1 MALRFLDSFDHYA
14 TADLG
19 KKWTSVVGAITVQAA
34 GRRSTS
40 SLRFGAQGIYLRLSL
55 DNQATWIMGAAL
67 RFDTYPTIALGSAFW
82 QVLDGATLQDDVRL
96 LPDGR
101 VTLYCGTTALV
112 TSTAVLSPDT
122 YNYLEWLVTIH
133 PTAGVS
139 TLRSNGVVIA
149 TVSGANTRSTA
160 NSFASAIQMGVI
172 TANATANMGNSDA
185 DDLYIC
191 DGTGSAPHNTFLG
204 DCRIDTLFPNAE
216 GSTQQW
222 TPSAAAAH
230 STLVDEATPNTTDY
244 VSSSTPT
251 HRELFG
257 LQDLSVVTGTI
268 YGVQLGLAV
277 LKSDAGTRLLK
288 GVIRSGA
295 SEAVGSTVALGT
307 SQTYMVQV
315 QTTDPATGMVWTD
328 TAVNSVEVGAE
339 VA

>member
-1 MALRFLDSFDHYA
+1 MSLRFIDSFDSYA

-19 KKWTSVVGAITVQAA
+19 KKWTSVVGTLTIQTA
-34 GRRSTS
+34 GRRGTS
-40 SLRFGAQGIYLRLSL
+40 SLRFGTNGTYLRLSL
-55 DNQATWIMGAAL
+55 DNQPTWIFGAAM
-67 RFDTYPTIALGSAFW
+67 RFDTYPTIAAGAAFW

-112 TSTAVLSPDT
+112 TSTAVLSTDT
-122 YNYLEWLVTIH
+122 YYYLEWLITVH

-160 NSFASAIQMGVI
+160 NAFANAIQMGVI
-172 TANATANMGNSDA
+172 TPNSTANMTNCDA
-185 DDLYIC
+185 DDFYLC
-191 DGTGSAPHNTFLG
+191 DGTGSAPVNAFLG
-204 DCRIDTLFPNAE
+204 DCRVDTLLPNAE

-222 TPSAAAAH
+222 TPSAAVAH

-244 VSSSTPT
+244 VASSTPT

-257 LQDLSVVTGTI
+257 MQDLTAMTGTI
-268 YGVQLGLAV
+268 YGVQLGLAA
-277 LKSDAGTRLLK
+277 LKSDAGARSLK

-295 SEAVGSTVALGT
+295 SDALGGVVALST
-307 SQTYMVQV
+307 SQLYTLQV
-315 QTTDPATGMVWTD
+315 QATDPATSAAWSE
-328 TAVNSVEVGAE
+328 TAINSVQVGAE